1 MHLHPKID
9 NAQARAF
16 WKDYSQRLYSTPRA
30 WAHKGENLIH
40 AFRAVAD
47 ASVPHEMHLN
57 MQDQAFMLAGMAVE
71 IQLKAILINSPV
83 LRNIVS
89 GDMPQKNDQTFKLWK
104 RFFSHNLIG
113 LALDAN
119 FPLTVTEQRTLI
131 ALSQYINWRGRYVVP
146 TKSGL
151 DDLLTIQLENGLAGQ
166 IHHILLQDVTD
177 LLDRIV
183 IEVNAK
189 LYA

>member
-1 MHLHPKID
+1 M
-9 NAQARAF
+9 
-16 WKDYSQRLYSTPRA
+16 
-30 WAHKGENLIH
+30 
-40 AFRAVAD
+40 
-47 ASVPHEMHLN
+47 
-57 MQDQAFMLAGMAVE
+57 
-71 IQLKAILINSPV
+71 NSPV

-89 GDMPQKNDQTFKLWK
+89 GDKPQRSDQTFKLWQ

-146 TKSGL
+146 TKSAL
-151 DDLLTIQLENGLAGQ
+151 DDLLTVQLENGLAGQ